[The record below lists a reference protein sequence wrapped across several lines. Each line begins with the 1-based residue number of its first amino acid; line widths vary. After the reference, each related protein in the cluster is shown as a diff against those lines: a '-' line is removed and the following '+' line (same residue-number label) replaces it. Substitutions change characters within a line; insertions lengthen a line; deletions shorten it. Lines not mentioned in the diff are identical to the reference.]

1 MAPPSPPSTFDVFS
15 VRWASSSR
23 ANSCLCCVLFSA
35 INPAEGSVSW
45 ARVSR
50 QGQYGA
56 DTTTWLDPRRF
67 NLHNIQAS
75 SDIGCAM
82 LDIMVP
88 PYDKYVMLCLRSV
101 MEVLRKLTL
110 PLICLLLQC

>member
-1 MAPPSPPSTFDVFS
+1 MH
-15 VRWASSSR
+15 
-23 ANSCLCCVLFSA
+23 FSA
-35 INPAEGSVSW
+35 VNPDVGSVSW

-50 QGQYGA
+50 EGHFGQE
-56 DTTTWLDPRRF
+56 TTTWLDPRRF

-88 PYDKYVMLCLRSV
+88 PYDKYVTCRDSV
-101 MEVLRKLTL
+101 IKDRVLTL
-110 PLICLLLQC
+110 LCFLLSLLQCKPGLSPFQDIGAKDGAQRAYRQDAGVYQI

>member
-1 MAPPSPPSTFDVFS
+1 MRLSVPSASFLFAEKCAAATHVLLVF
-15 VRWASSSR
+15 
-23 ANSCLCCVLFSA
+23 VLSSA
-35 INPAEGSVSW
+35 INPDVGSVSW

-50 QGQYGA
+50 EGQFGQ

-67 NLHNIQAS
+67 NLHNIRAS

-88 PYDKYVMLCLRSV
+88 PYDKYVHYAACSL
-101 MEVLRKLTL
+101 
-110 PLICLLLQC
+110 